1 MMAAIDFPASPSN
14 GDTHTVTTVTGDV
27 VFTFDSAKDFW
38 FVSASGTTGPQG
50 DAATVAVGTVTTGAA
65 GTSAS
70 VTNSGTSGAA
80 VLDFTIPRGAT
91 GATGGAGLAIAM
103 AMVFG

>member
-1 MMAAIDFPASPSN
+1 MAAIDFPASPNN
-14 GDTHTVTTVTGDV
+14 GDIYKVTTLTGEATYTYDG
-27 VFTFDSAKDFW
+27 TKGYW
-38 FVSASGTTGPQG
+38 YVSATGTTGPQG
-50 DAATVAVGTVTTGAA
+50 DAASIAVGTVTTGAA
-65 GTSAS
+65 GSSVS

-80 VLDFTIPRGAT
+80 VLDFTIPRGDT

>member
-1 MMAAIDFPASPSN
+1 MAAIDFPASPNN
-14 GDTHTVTTVTGDV
+14 GDTYQVTTISGEVIYEYDATKGYWYVINSGVTGP
-27 VFTFDSAKDFW
+27 T
-38 FVSASGTTGPQG
+38 GT
-50 DAATVAVGTVTTGAA
+50 AATIAVGSVTTGAA
-65 GTSAS
+65 GSSAT

-80 VLDFTIPRGAT
+80 VFDFQIPRGDT

>member
-1 MMAAIDFPASPSN
+1 MAAIDFPASPSN
-14 GDTHTVTTVTGDV
+14 GDTFNVTTLNGDIIY
-27 VFTFDSAKDFW
+27 TFDAAKGYW
-38 FVSASGTTGPQG
+38 FVSATGTTGPQG
-50 DAATVAVGTVTTGAA
+50 LAATVAVGTVTTGAP
-65 GTSAS
+65 GSSAT

-91 GATGGAGLAIAM
+91 GSAGGAGLAIAM